1 MDDQLPFGSP
11 SDDERREAL
20 LLYSDGGAR
29 GNPGP
34 AAIGAVVLDPATD
47 PPATLATVSRR
58 IGVATNNVAEYEAL
72 IAGLEAATAYPAKE
86 MRVRADS
93 QLLIRQLQGRYKVKH
108 PNLRPLY
115 ERARRLLS
123 QYERVDLRHVPREEN
138 VEADALA
145 NAALDAAPV
154 GEA

>member
-1 MDDQLPFGSP
+1 
-11 SDDERREAL
+11 
-20 LLYSDGGAR
+20 
-29 GNPGP
+29 
-34 AAIGAVVLDPATD
+34 
-47 PPATLATVSRR
+47 
-58 IGVATNNVAEYEAL
+58 
-72 IAGLEAATAYPAKE
+72 

>member
-1 MDDQLPFGSP
+1 MDDQLPFGSL